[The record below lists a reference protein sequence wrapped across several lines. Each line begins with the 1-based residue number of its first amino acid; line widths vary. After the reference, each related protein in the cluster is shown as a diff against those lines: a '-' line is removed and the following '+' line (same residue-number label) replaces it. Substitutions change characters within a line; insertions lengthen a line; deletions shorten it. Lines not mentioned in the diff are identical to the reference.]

1 MPRPRSDIRPRVL
14 EAARTQ
20 FFHYN
25 TMRYRVGK
33 LERMLGPITTDPELQ
48 LTVAVALRIH
58 EMRGLW
64 AEPR

>member
-1 MPRPRSDIRPRVL
+1 MLLDTNINVAETSRRL
-14 EAARTQ
+14 

-25 TMRYRVGK
+25 TLRYRISK

>member
-1 MPRPRSDIRPRVL
+1 
-14 EAARTQ
+14 
-20 FFHYN
+20 
-25 TMRYRVGK
+25 
-33 LERMLGPITTDPELQ
+33 MLGPITTDPELQ